1 MIPPAMDMS
10 APQVSGI
17 RLLAGQFVRFG
28 LVGILAAGVHG
39 GLFMGLVALGLP
51 GYVANAI
58 AFALAFVVSYLGHSR
73 WTFRDA
79 GRSGRLGR
87 FGLTTAAGFLLNSGF
102 AIVIVDLMGLP
113 AWLAALPMIA
123 VTPLVVFALLKTRVF
138 S

>member
-1 MIPPAMDMS
+1 MIEVKTPMTERYSELSLHHEYA
-10 APQVSGI
+10 
-17 RLLAGQFVRFG
+17 
-28 LVGILAAGVHG
+28 AAGVNQPRRRKS
-39 GLFMGLVALGLP
+39 VAICDG
-51 GYVANAI
+51 VANSSELFPA
-58 AFALAFVVSYLGHSR
+58 V
-73 WTFRDA
+73 FRKRRVADDCR
-79 GRSGRLGR
+79 GSTNRRGGRLGR

>member
-1 MIPPAMDMS
+1 MILPAMDRPAS
-10 APQVSGI
+10 QIPRI
-17 RLLAGQFVRFG
+17 RLLAAQFARFG

-39 GLFMGLVALGLP
+39 GLFIGLVALGLP

-58 AFALAFVVSYLGHSR
+58 AFAIAFIVSYLGHSC

-102 AIVIVDLMGLP
+102 AIVIVDLMDMP

-123 VTPLVVFALLKTRVF
+123 VTPIVVFVLLKTRVF